1 MRKLLFL
8 VSLVA
13 LKSCNVLKEFDTKG
27 FTIEGNTVSYNNVP
41 MLELDCLVFVYDNLK
56 LLKERTFKVLE
67 TADNNKINNLTSFLH
82 AKHPEY

>member
-41 MLELDCLVFVYDNLK
+41 MLELDGLVFVYDNLK

-67 TADNNKINNLTSFLH
+67 TADNNKINNLIAFLH